1 MIQGNSIMAAT
12 EGASK
17 RSRFLKRLMQD
28 QSGNTLAMVAASV
41 LPIVGIVGGAVDM
54 GRGYMTKA
62 RLQQACDAGALATR
76 KAMLGSTLSD
86 TEKAVGYKY
95 FDFNFP
101 VGTYGSSNRV
111 RTYVQP
117 QTNASPPVPLPMIN
131 GTASVTVPTTLM
143 RVFGNDSLNISV
155 TCTSRQDVSHVD
167 VSMVLDV
174 TGSMNSSM
182 VKSSTDNSTES
193 RISALRRATKAFYDA
208 LGPGRAGGD
217 PTKGRIRYAV
227 VPYGT
232 VANVGYLLH
241 NNQMVDSWTYSSR
254 EPFSTPVYS
263 WVEGSTLTKEYGL
276 FSPAVRPSTVEN
288 AMKVYANYSSFSR
301 YNNDITYTD
310 INGNSVTRSRTIT
323 QVPKAAPATGN
334 ETATSANCY
343 RANILTPGTNN
354 TTTGLV
360 DVAASSSDNETF
372 TSTNSPPPVHP
383 QSTRV
388 KGEHTTT
395 RTHTATGLRYR
406 WFNVSGNGACRLEGG
421 SGNSQTRWT
430 QVATSPASSVPVTW
444 TTHSGPGFVNRQRTI
459 DVSGLKAGDSNWNS
473 TITVPNF
480 NASGGSTASV
490 YLSGQDY
497 LSRVRTGGTATSLT
511 ATWRG
516 CVEERTM
523 DNTIRST
530 TSISPL
536 SANSYDLDVTRI
548 ATVTD
553 DNTRWKPWLPDV
565 FRYPDD
571 SGGSSEE
578 CPAPAFK
585 LQEIAS
591 YDGTVLSSPYPNLF
605 DAVSGGASSY
615 YYPYSSTAA
624 NNVASFKNYIN
635 RISLV
640 DGTIHDSGF
649 IWGLHLVSGQG
660 MFASENPDY
669 FGGTIVSRNIVFM
682 TDGDINPGEDRYV
695 YSGYNKV
702 NGRIAPANFSD
713 TQMKAVNN
721 RRLRMLCEAAKEQG
735 IAVWVVVINDGA
747 VYAADADLRAC
758 ATSASYFK
766 SAATADELVQSFTTI
781 AQSIGGLRLSQ

>member
-1 MIQGNSIMAAT
+1 MKQGNSIMAAT

-76 KAMLGSTLSD
+76 KAMAGSVLADS
-86 TEKAVGYKY
+86 EKAVGYKY

-143 RVFGNDSLNISV
+143 RVFGNESLDISV
-155 TCTSRQDVSHVD
+155 SCTSRQDVSHVD

-174 TGSMNSSM
+174 TGSMNSQM
-182 VKSSTDNSTES
+182 VKSSTDDSTET
-193 RISALRRATKAFYDA
+193 RISALRRATKAFYDS

-217 PTKGRIRYAV
+217 STKGRIRYAV

-241 NNQMVDSWTYSSR
+241 NDQMVDSWTYSSR
-254 EPFSTPVYS
+254 EAFSSPLYS
-263 WVEGSTLTKEYGL
+263 WVEGSLTIEYGL
-276 FSPAVRPSTVEN
+276 FSPAVRPTTVEN
-288 AMKVYANYSSFSR
+288 AMKVYANYPSYSR
-301 YNNDITYTD
+301 YNSDITYTN
-310 INGNSVTRSRTIT
+310 INGNSVTRARTIT
-323 QVPKAAPATGN
+323 QVPRVSPLTGT

-343 RANILTPGTNN
+343 RANILTPGTSNS
-354 TTTGLV
+354 TTGLV

-372 TSTNSPPPVHP
+372 SAATTPPPVYP
-383 QSTRV
+383 QATRV
-388 KGEHTTT
+388 KGAHTTT
-395 RTHTATGLRYR
+395 RSHTATGLRYR
-406 WFNVSGNGACRLEGG
+406 WFSVGGTSACRLEGG

-430 QVATSPASSVPVTW
+430 QVKTSPSSSVPVTW
-444 TTHSGPGFVNRQRTI
+444 TTHSAPGFVNRQRTI
-459 DVSGLKAGDSNWNS
+459 DVSGLKAGGSSWNS

-480 NASGGSTASV
+480 TASGGSTTSV

-516 CVEERTM
+516 CVEERMM
-523 DNTIRST
+523 DNTIRT
-530 TSISPL
+530 TTPLSPL
-536 SANSYDLDVTRI
+536 PGNAYDLDVTRL
-548 ATVTD
+548 ASTTD
-553 DNTRWKPWLPDV
+553 DNTRWKPYLHDV

-571 SGGSSEE
+571 SGGSSDE
-578 CPAPAFK
+578 CPSPAFK

-591 YDGTVLSSPYPNLF
+591 YSGTVLSSNYPNLF
-605 DAVSGGASSY
+605 DPASGGATSY

-624 NNVASFKNYIN
+624 NNVASFKNYID
-635 RISLV
+635 RIGLV

-660 MFASENPDY
+660 MFASENLDY
-669 FGGTIVSRNIVFM
+669 FDGTIVSRNIVFM

-702 NGRIAPANFSD
+702 NGRIGPANYSD
-713 TQMKAVNN
+713 TQMKGVNN

-747 VYAADADLRAC
+747 TYAADADLRAC
-758 ATSASYFK
+758 ATSSSYFK
-766 SAATADELVQSFTTI
+766 SAATADELVQSFNTI